1 MMKTIWKSKG
11 SRIWLIVTCVLLV
24 LMIAVNIVAT
34 QVLLVSK
41 TLDQVF
47 GGPVAKATGNG
58 QVLYTTSSAGDKL
71 EYYDASSGIQVFV
84 DEASGAAGT
93 ADRHIKAEGNTL
105 TVPEGYM
112 WVATEV
118 DGIYELM
125 KAPEGYHIIVTDYTK
140 GLATTSLNAET
151 LYKGE
156 VSFTVAADE
165 ICKVGLVNADGTI
178 TALSCTTVDDVH
190 TFTVTV
196 SDADV
201 NLVIVIRGDFD
212 LNGSMEN
219 KDATFIKQVLVG
231 NRTME
236 EATAKVQEFAGDV
249 DDNGKLQTKDAT
261 FISQALVGL
270 RSFSW

>member
-1 MMKTIWKSKG
+1 M
-11 SRIWLIVTCVLLV
+11 
-24 LMIAVNIVAT
+24 
-34 QVLLVSK
+34 
-41 TLDQVF
+41 
-47 GGPVAKATGNG
+47 
-58 QVLYTTSSAGDKL
+58 
-71 EYYDASSGIQVFV
+71 
-84 DEASGAAGT
+84 
-93 ADRHIKAEGNTL
+93 
-105 TVPEGYM
+105 
-112 WVATEV
+112 
-118 DGIYELM
+118 
-125 KAPEGYHIIVTDYTK
+125 
-140 GLATTSLNAET
+140 
-151 LYKGE
+151 
-156 VSFTVAADE
+156 
-165 ICKVGLVNADGTI
+165 NADGTI